1 MPITK
6 GVDALVAEA
15 SAEIT
20 TYTAEQ
26 AIEMA
31 TDPNVLLVDIRDVRE
46 LQRDGQVPGALHAP
60 RGMLEFWVDPN
71 SRYYKEVFGEPKTF
85 VLFCAGGGRSALAA
99 LALQQMGMDTV
110 AHIGSGFRGWRD
122 AGGTVEQRPR
132 R

>member
-1 MPITK
+1 MPIIK
-6 GVDALVAEA
+6 GIAELKAEA
-15 SAEIT
+15 DAQIT

-31 TDPNVLLVDIRDVRE
+31 KDANVLLVDIRDVRE
-46 LQRDGQVPGALHAP
+46 LQRDGQVPDALHAP

-71 SRYYKEVFGEPKTF
+71 SPYYKEVFGEPKTF
-85 VLFCAGGGRSALAA
+85 LLFCAGGGRSALAA
-99 LALQQMGMDTV
+99 LALQQMGMDNV

-122 AGGTVEQRPR
+122 AGGAVEDRPR